1 MESPTGKMQREPST
15 TMRTPPIPPQTLE
28 SNSGPRPLASV
39 PIGNPSF
46 PVNSPTTAQPPS
58 PALGQ
63 QPQGPLPQQQGPL
76 PPPAVSPDQI
86 LDHAPRK
93 ARVIRLD
100 ANVVA
105 YFGDM
110 LLGLRSAI
118 APAPPRKKG

>member
-1 MESPTGKMQREPST
+1 MQREPST
-15 TMRTPPIPPQTLE
+15 TMKTPPIPHQTVV

-39 PIGNPSF
+39 PIGNPSS

-58 PALGQ
+58 PALAQ
-63 QPQGPLPQQQGPL
+63 QPQALPQAQPQPFL
-76 PPPAVSPDQI
+76 QPPAVSPDQI

>member
-1 MESPTGKMQREPST
+1 MQREPST
-15 TMRTPPIPPQTLE
+15 TMKTPPIPHQTVV

-39 PIGNPSF
+39 PIGNPSS
-46 PVNSPTTAQPPS
+46 PVNSPTTVQQPS

-63 QPQGPLPQQQGPL
+63 RPQALPQAQ
-76 PPPAVSPDQI
+76 PPAVSPDQI
-86 LDHAPRK
+86 LDYAPRK
-93 ARVIRLD
+93 ARVIRLE

-118 APAPPRKKG
+118 APAPPRKRG

>member
-1 MESPTGKMQREPST
+1 MQREPST
-15 TMRTPPIPPQTLE
+15 TMRTPPIPPQTVV

-39 PIGNPSF
+39 PIGNPSS

-58 PALGQ
+58 PALGLAQ
-63 QPQGPLPQQQGPL
+63 Q